1 MRRVDTSNQ
10 IIIGTITDYASLFF
24 FYVADYYT
32 IRYHYLNND
41 YVDTLAASNHDDSW
55 HSLFPGERVVCK

>member
-10 IIIGTITDYASLFF
+10 IIIGTITDYSYVFF
-24 FYVADYYT
+24 FYVARYY
-32 IRYHYLNND
+32 ILRYHYYNNNF
-41 YVDTLAASNHDDSW
+41 DTLAASNHDDSW